1 MVVKLTK
8 LELQLKVITMDKE
21 KASRKKSV
29 DVSRNLPIVPACPT
43 EAIAKMPPKK
53 SINVNV
59 KLENEPYS
67 SLYGYK
73 EREMAFLKSLNEN
86 IKSFDSENSSSDANA
101 KACEMNRKVCEDE
114 CHAYIQPLLSRTN
127 DSITTLLATKDALD
141 QLDSLHK
148 IVKQLLSVQEQ
159 NYRMRRRL
167 RTVETLSSLK
177 AMEIQVSPSMSTLK
191 IYTY

>member
-1 MVVKLTK
+1 
-8 LELQLKVITMDKE
+8 MDKE
-21 KASRKKSV
+21 KVSRKKSV
-29 DVSRNLPIVPACPT
+29 DVSRNLPIVPSCPIEST
-43 EAIAKMPPKK
+43 KVPPKK

-101 KACEMNRKVCEDE
+101 KVNCEMNRKVCEDE

-177 AMEIQVSPSMSTLK
+177 AMEIQVSPINVSKSNILMLL
-191 IYTY
+191 IFDFL

>member
-1 MVVKLTK
+1 
-8 LELQLKVITMDKE
+8 MDKE
-21 KASRKKSV
+21 KVSRKKSV
-29 DVSRNLPIVPACPT
+29 GNLPIAPACPT
-43 EAIAKMPPKK
+43 AETTKLPPKK

-101 KACEMNRKVCEDE
+101 KTCETNRKVCEDE

-167 RTVETLSSLK
+167 RTVETLTSLK
-177 AMEIQVSPSMSTLK
+177 AMEIQVSLSSRQCLSQ
-191 IYTY
+191 

>member
-1 MVVKLTK
+1 
-8 LELQLKVITMDKE
+8 MDKD
-21 KASRKKSV
+21 KVSRKKSM
-29 DVSRNLPIVPACPT
+29 DVCRNLPIVPACPT
-43 EAIAKMPPKK
+43 ESSTAKMPPKK

-59 KLENEPYS
+59 KLENEPYR
-67 SLYGYK
+67 LYGYK

-101 KACEMNRKVCEDE
+101 KSCEMNRKVCEDE
-114 CHAYIQPLLSRTN
+114 CHAYIQPLLRRTN

-177 AMEIQVSPSMSTLK
+177 AMEIQVSSSNV
-191 IYTY
+191 

>member
-1 MVVKLTK
+1 
-8 LELQLKVITMDKE
+8 MDKE
-21 KASRKKSV
+21 KVSRKKSV
-29 DVSRNLPIVPACPT
+29 DASRNLQIVPPCPT
-43 EAIAKMPPKK
+43 ESTKMPTKK

-101 KACEMNRKVCEDE
+101 KTCEMNRKVCEDE

-159 NYRMRRRL
+159 NYRMRKRL
-167 RTVETLSSLK
+167 KTVETLSSLK
-177 AMEIQVSPSMSTLK
+177 AMEIQVSS
-191 IYTY
+191 INDQIRFIHINA